1 MNTLQHLVAECAD
14 IFPQHEALVEH
25 NERYTFNEFYEKV
38 NQLSHYFLEKG
49 IQKGDRIGI
58 LAHTSIAYPVVMMGI
73 LQVGAVI
80 VPLSKSM
87 TPYELDSIIT
97 SGQLKA
103 IVYHHEFKP
112 VLEKAEQT
120 HTISFMLLIEDAI
133 EFTTQFS
140 SYETTRPAVLP
151 EVLPEDLAL
160 MMFTSGTTGKSK
172 GCMIAHGAL
181 SSFLNFDGLEICANF
196 DTNMRYLFV
205 HPFFHISSMCF
216 FFMCVKSGITMV
228 CSKETEPA
236 KVIDIIEKENVK
248 MLFALPPAL
257 KYIVEKLEKQ
267 SHYDFPLKLAFSG
280 GTKVSESLI
289 KQYDRH
295 GIILAHGYGSTEAG
309 VISSW
314 HPQMGWKKISSAG
327 KLAPHVEVKIV
338 DPETREEVSTG
349 EKGEV
354 LVRSPYIFKGYW
366 KNEKATN
373 AVLQDGWLAMGD
385 AGRLDEDGFLYIEG
399 RYKDVIV
406 YGGDNI
412 YPDQVEEVVLAVDNV
427 LEATVVGMPDDVYGE
442 VPYAFVVKEQNSGLA
457 EKEVVN
463 FCRERLA
470 PYKVPNVV
478 FVSSLPKNSVGKVLK
493 NEVKNKH
500 EHMCKN

>member
-1 MNTLQHLVAECAD
+1 MNTLQYLIAERAE
-14 IFPQHEALVEH
+14 ISPQHEALVEH
-25 NERYTFNEFYEKV
+25 NERYTFNEFHEKV

-58 LAHTSIAYPVVMMGI
+58 LAHTSIAYPVVTMGI
-73 LQVGAVI
+73 LQVGAVV

-103 IVYHHEFKP
+103 IIHHNEFTS

-120 HTISFMLLIEDAI
+120 DGLSFTLKIEDAK

-140 SYETTRPAVLP
+140 GYNTNTPEALP
-151 EVLPEDLAL
+151 KVLPEDLAL

-172 GCMIAHGAL
+172 GCMIAHGSVSA
-181 SSFLNFDGLEICANF
+181 FLNSGGQEERANI
-196 DTNMRYLFV
+196 DKSMRYLFV
-205 HPFFHISSMCF
+205 HPFFHMSSMSIL
-216 FFMCVKSGITMV
+216 FMCINTGNTMV
-228 CSKETEPA
+228 CSEETDPA
-236 KVIDIIEKENVK
+236 KVIEVIEKENIK

-257 KYIVEKLEKQ
+257 KYIVEELEKGD
-267 SHYDFPLKLAFSG
+267 HYDFPLKLAVSG

-289 KQYDRH
+289 EQYDRN
-295 GIILAHGYGSTEAG
+295 GMILAQGYGSTEAWI
-309 VISSW
+309 ISSW
-314 HPQMGWKKISSAG
+314 HPQMGWKKVSSAG
-327 KLAPHVEVKIV
+327 KPAPYVEVKIV
-338 DPETREEVSTG
+338 DPDTRQEVPTG

-354 LVRSPYIFKGYW
+354 LVRSPYLFKGYW
-366 KNEKATN
+366 QNEEATN
-373 AVLQDGWLAMGD
+373 GVLQDGWLAMGD

-412 YPDQVEEVVLAVDNV
+412 YPDQVEEVVLAADCV

-442 VPYAFVVKEQNSGLA
+442 VPYAFVVKQEASALT
-457 EKEVVN
+457 EEDVVN
-463 FCRERLA
+463 FCKERLA
-470 PYKVPNVV
+470 PYKVPTVV

-493 NEVKNKH
+493 NEVKKQALAH
-500 EHMCKN
+500 A